1 MPLKTTLAILLVGPT
16 GSGKTPLGDLLEQQ
30 GIYGRKCFHFD
41 FGAQLRMIA
50 NSDYRIRYLTNED
63 LQVIRTSLTTGK
75 LLENCHFP
83 IAEKIL
89 NAYIVKRQIGPN
101 DLLILNGLP
110 RHTGQADAL
119 EKTIKI
125 GLILYLLCSPEV
137 IRERIKRNTG
147 GDRLGRTDDS
157 LEAIHQ
163 KLHIFTERTAPV
175 IAYYQEKNV
184 ALKKIKISTDTTPEE
199 ILSQCPARAPNFA
212 RTT

>member
-1 MPLKTTLAILLVGPT
+1 MTLAILLVGPT

-50 NSDYRIRYLTNED
+50 NSDHHIRYLTNED
-63 LQVIRTSLTTGK
+63 LHVIRMSLKTGT
-75 LLENCHFP
+75 LLENRHFP

-89 NAYIVKRQIGPN
+89 NAYIKNKQIGPD

-119 EKTIKI
+119 DKTVKM
-125 GLILYLLCSPEV
+125 GFILYLICSAK
-137 IRERIKRNTG
+137 IISERIRRNAG

-157 LEAIHQ
+157 IEAIHQ
-163 KLHIFTERTAPV
+163 KLHIFAERTAPLIV
-175 IAYYQEKNV
+175 YYQKKNV

-199 ILSQCPARAPNFA
+199 ILSQLPIRAPYFK
-212 RTT
+212 RPT